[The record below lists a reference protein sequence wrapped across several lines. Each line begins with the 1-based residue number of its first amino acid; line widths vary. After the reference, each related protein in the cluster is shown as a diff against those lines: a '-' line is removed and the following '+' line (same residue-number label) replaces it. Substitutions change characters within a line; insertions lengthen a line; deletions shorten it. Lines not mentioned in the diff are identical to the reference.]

1 MSIVKFLTSKNI
13 RIKTNLLINVYF
25 EYFVLSHILQ
35 DVSMESN
42 GYNKVNPR
50 VLDPNLS
57 LFKTSSTLVSHGK
70 SIKYLK
76 CENFHKPLLLTQ
88 FQINSEI

>member
-1 MSIVKFLTSKNI
+1 M
-13 RIKTNLLINVYF
+13 LINVHF
-25 EYFVLSHILQ
+25 EYSVLSHIFQ
-35 DVSMESN
+35 DVIMELN
-42 GYNKVNPR
+42 HYNKVNPR

-76 CENFHKPLLLTQ
+76 CENFHKPLPLIQFKSTQ
-88 FQINSEI
+88 KFDKLVSFVIGVKT